1 MLTVAACAVSWQAD
15 GISINVSAAQSLLR
29 TAQLAIHH
37 WKEVDLDEKRKG
49 WEASTL
55 EVANAQEASVGS
67 RKALA
72 ESTKAFKKLDDAE
85 KLAGWGA
92 LLKGYQGEVDGLT
105 KRSKA
110 AELAFLNMFKALRD
124 IPNPVPMLTSL
135 AEEIEKVVALKTAH
149 DKVSKELA
157 EYKEE
162 FQSLKNQDVT
172 IQRLKDKIASME
184 EERAEQVAAAVE
196 EERKA
201 LEHVFVEKQE
211 KEKSK
216 EKELQVQVRELKTQ
230 IAELNR
236 KHDEQQSA
244 AMENQAELERT
255 LSARQSQIDLLSEE
269 VDRLTGQVAAVEKE
283 KEQINAQYLEL
294 WRKNYAQPSETT
306 DAHTVSKVVEL
317 ETALESREGRLK
329 QLSLQVEILEEAL
342 QKERDTARRAF
353 DEHVR
358 TLKAKEQEA
367 EALKDKIG
375 KLPTLGDYHALQR
388 QLKILQAVEYNT
400 LDTLD
405 LDLGGAP
412 SEAGGGEETRK
423 LEEMLMAKNKQLES
437 RLTEAKRACETAQT
451 DAKALQEELAA
462 VQRKSLEQ
470 GSLIAKL
477 EEQLY
482 QKDAGGAKDG
492 RGFSAV
498 HLSALL
504 ETEDHDQAKP
514 HDRHVDAEDAEY
526 SPLTP
531 SRRAA
536 ATLQDAPNSLVSAVA
551 EQRDRFRAANT
562 ALEAENA
569 ALKKREVALDQETR
583 TLRADNVKMYEKIK
597 FLESYRPS
605 SHSHAH
611 TVDVEAS
618 IDTLPNA
625 AKYKAIYED
634 SINPF
639 TVFTQKQKALR
650 KDRMDLPERIMLE
663 VSQTFLGNKTAR
675 KFLFFYLIV
684 MHFLVF
690 VTLYRFTHNTGCR
703 RVGGGTAAANAK
715 AAAAAALHASTV
727 ESGQKMLA
735 GDSHFAAGGGAAAAQ
750 EPKMGT
756 SSTSSTK
763 LGRRRLLAAGRALR

>member
-1 MLTVAACAVSWQAD
+1 
-15 GISINVSAAQSLLR
+15 VSAAQSLLR

-124 IPNPVPMLTSL
+124 IPSPVPMLTSL
-135 AEEIEKVVALKTAH
+135 AEEVEKVVALKTAH

-196 EERKA
+196 GERKA
-201 LEHVFVEKQE
+201 LEQVFVEKQE
-211 KEKSK
+211 KEKSR
-216 EKELQVQVRELKTQ
+216 EKELQVQVKELKTQ

-294 WRKNYAQPSETT
+294 WRKNYAQPSEST

-358 TLKAKEQEA
+358 ALKAKEQEA
-367 EALKDKIG
+367 EALKEKMG

-437 RLTEAKRACETAQT
+437 RLTEAKRACETAQA

-462 VQRKSLEQ
+462 LQRKSLEQ

-504 ETEDHDQAKP
+504 ETEDHDQAQP

-536 ATLQDAPNSLVSAVA
+536 AALQDAPNSLVSAVA

-569 ALKKREVALDQETR
+569 AIKKREAALDQETR

-605 SHSHAH
+605 LHSHAH

-618 IDTLPNA
+618 IDTLPNS

-650 KDRMDLPERIMLE
+650 KDKMDLPERIMLE

-675 KFLFFYLIV
+675 KFLFFYMIV

-715 AAAAAALHASTV
+715 AAAAAALHAPTV

-735 GDSHFAAGGGAAAAQ
+735 ADSHFAAGGGPAAAK
-750 EPKMGT
+750 EPKINN
-756 SSTSSTK
+756 K
-763 LGRRRLLAAGRALR
+763 LRLLVAGSALR